1 MLLVKD
7 SPQVATKT
15 LQTGKVSK
23 WLVQSGGRM
32 GGVLGEDAIEMG
44 AGATNCV
51 SDCQARNRIQ
61 GSAVVPPNPSNP
73 SPIAGKAKRSV
84 VVLA

>member
-15 LQTGKVSK
+15 LQTSKVSK

-32 GGVLGEDAIEMG
+32 GGVLGTDAVEFG
-44 AGATNCV
+44 AGASNCV
-51 SDCQARNRIQ
+51 SDCQGRNRIQ
-61 GSAVVPPNPSNP
+61 GSAPVPADPVNPT
-73 SPIAGKAKRSV
+73 PISGRKMVK
-84 VVLA
+84 L